1 MTSPERILIIED
13 NEDLAFGLRTNL
25 EVQGYEVLLAKDGA
39 AGLNLAQTDL
49 PSLVVLDLMLPKVN
63 GIDVLRK
70 LRASGATIP
79 ILILTAKGNEVDKVL
94 GLRLGADDYVTKPF
108 GLMELMARIE
118 ALLRRTPTTPGAGA
132 TVYRFG
138 GVEIHTE
145 SQAVSRGGA
154 TVLLT
159 PKEYGLLMA
168 LVSRNGAVAS
178 RIELM
183 REVWG
188 HSSAVISRTVD
199 THIAELRRKLERDPA
214 RPRYIMTVRKSGYR
228 LDMRAITY

>member
-1 MTSPERILIIED
+1 M
-13 NEDLAFGLRTNL
+13 
-25 EVQGYEVLLAKDGA
+25 
-39 AGLNLAQTDL
+39 
-49 PSLVVLDLMLPKVN
+49 
-63 GIDVLRK
+63 
-70 LRASGATIP
+70 
-79 ILILTAKGNEVDKVL
+79 DKVL

-118 ALLRRTPTTPGAGA
+118 ALLRRAPATPNAGA

-138 GVEIHTE
+138 RVEIHTE
-145 SQAVSRGGA
+145 SQAVSMDGA
-154 TVLLT
+154 AILLT

-168 LVSRNGAVAS
+168 LVLRNGAVAS

-214 RPRYIMTVRKSGYR
+214 RPRYIVTVRKSGYR
-228 LDMRAITY
+228 LDRRTITY